1 MKPNIAHIQPVRWTR
16 KDKDGLYPVKIRIT
30 INRKSTYVPMKFS
43 VSKNQWGRNNK
54 VLSNHPLHLELNK
67 EIQETIEQLELQY
80 QETKSTIKKYFVSEF
95 TVNMLQSHISI
106 RVRQSRVVIV
116 ARSSRLGNSRQNF
129 ITRTNMQIKI

>member
-54 VLSNHPLHLELNK
+54 VLSNHPLHVELNK
-67 EIQETIEQLELQY
+67 QIQGTIEQLELQY
-80 QETKSTIKKYFVSEF
+80 QETKSTIKKYFVNEF
-95 TVNMLQSHISI
+95 TESW
-106 RVRQSRVVIV
+106 IV
-116 ARSSRLGNSRQNF
+116 GFESEQRFSTAE
-129 ITRTNMQIKI
+129 